1 MFAALG
7 RFVTRFRWF
16 IIAAWIVLAGV
27 VASVAPALQSTQD
40 NSEFLP
46 DHYES
51 IQAAKLQDEKFSD
64 AFSPGAILV
73 IERKDGDKLT
83 AADQAE
89 VATLAKDLAPELGKK
104 TFQQLV
110 VAQGQDGRPNLSE
123 DGTVMFAVIPLAEDA
138 TGYDTTAIDDGKDL
152 RSEIEKLTADSDLD
166 VKATGAVP
174 QSLDSQESG
183 EDTLKIVGFATIAL
197 IVGLLAL
204 IFRSV
209 LICLLPVVVVAVVSV
224 IATGTIAWANELFDL
239 KADASVQQI
248 LVVVLYGVGTDYIL
262 FFLFRH
268 RERLREGAAMRD
280 SVEHSID
287 RAGEAIASAGGAV
300 IVAFMALI
308 LSSLS
313 IFRAIGPALAIAV
326 FVTLVA
332 ALTVVPALATVLGKQ
347 LFHPSPWWRHGIVI
361 AGTVVP
367 LVTESG
373 REPQQIVFRLLA
385 LLVVLELIPF
395 LWGLG
400 SRAWERWRAGRPQGE
415 GTFVKLGRT
424 VGRRPGATALVSGGV
439 MAVLAVFA
447 LSFNPSFDFN
457 SSLPKGVESTEAMN
471 EFQEHFS
478 AGAAEPVP
486 VLVDA
491 ADATPSPDQLAAF
504 KSALGEAKGVDK
516 VDGPVPSKDG
526 KAFQYYLTLADDP
539 VSDAAQDNVA
549 GPIRDAAHDAAP
561 EGTEAYV
568 GGTPGIFADM
578 SAAMARDYKVVFPV
592 AAAVILL
599 ILALLL
605 RSLVAPWFLMAAV
618 GLGFAATLGITVIA
632 FQHIGGESGL
642 IFMLPIYIYLFVTAL
657 GTDYNILMI
666 ARLREEAR
674 EGRDP
679 HSAASQAVTHA
690 GPTIAAAGVI
700 LAGTFAS
707 LMLGGNTLIVSMGFA
722 LAVGILIV
730 SFVMSMFFT
739 PALTSLLGHA
749 AWWPGHGDVAKD
761 EHDQVSATH

>member
-7 RFVTRFRWF
+7 RFVTRFRWYV
-16 IIAAWIVLAGV
+16 IGAWVLLAVIVGAT
-27 VASVAPALQSTQD
+27 APALESTQD

-51 IQAAKLQDEKFSD
+51 IQALKLQEDKFSD

-73 IERKDGDKLT
+73 IEREDGGALT
-83 AADQAE
+83 SDDQTAVADLTQE
-89 VATLAKDLAPELGKK
+89 LAPTLGTK
-104 TFQQLV
+104 TFQQMV
-110 VAQGQDGRPNLSE
+110 IAQNEVGEPNLSE
-123 DGTVMFAVIPLAEDA
+123 DGTVMFAIIPLADGA
-138 TGYDTTAIDDGKDL
+138 TGFDPQAFDDAEQLRDDID
-152 RSEIEKLTADSDLD
+152 ELTEGSDLE
-166 VKATGAVP
+166 VRATGAVP
-174 QSLDSQESG
+174 QGLDSQESS
-183 EDTLKIVGFATIAL
+183 ESTLLIVGVATVVL

-209 LICLLPVVVVAVVSV
+209 LICLLPIVVVGLVSS
-224 IATGTIAWANELFDL
+224 IATGAIAWANDIFGL

-248 LVVVLYGVGTDYIL
+248 LIVVLYGVGTDYIL

-268 RERLREGAAMRD
+268 RERMRQGAPVKD
-280 SVEHSID
+280 SVVHSLD

-326 FVTLVA
+326 FVTLLA
-332 ALTVVPALATVLGKQ
+332 ALTLVPAVVSLLGKA
-347 LFHPSPWWRHGIVI
+347 LFWPSKSWQK
-361 AGTVVP
+361 
-367 LVTESG
+367 
-373 REPQQIVFRLLA
+373 EPKH
-385 LLVVLELIPF
+385 
-395 LWGLG
+395 
-400 SRAWERWRAGRPQGE
+400 
-415 GTFVKLGRT
+415 GTFIKLGNT
-424 VGRRPGATALVSGGV
+424 VGRRPGLTALVSGGA
-439 MAVLAVFA
+439 MTILAIFA
-447 LSFNPSFDFN
+447 LSFSPSFDFN
-457 SSLPKGVESTEAMN
+457 SSLPEGVESTEAM
-471 EFQEHFS
+471 ETFQEHFS

-491 ADATPSPDQLAAF
+491 EGAEVTPAQLESF
-504 KSALGEAKGVDK
+504 KSALGEAKGVDQ
-516 VDGPVPSKDG
+516 VTGPVPSSDG
-526 KAFQYYLTLADDP
+526 SAYQYYLTLHDDP
-539 VSDAAQDNVA
+539 VSDAAQDNVD
-549 GPIRDAAHDAAP
+549 GPIRDAAHAAAP

-679 HSAASQAVTHA
+679 HGAAAQAVTHA

-749 AWWPGHGDVAKD
+749 AWWPGHGDEKRDD
-761 EHDQVSATH
+761 EPEKELTPTA